1 MSAAAMKVNSAHRQ
15 AGISMVEILIAL
27 VISLFLLGGI
37 VQVYLANKTTYRFTE
52 SLARVQENGRFAI
65 EFMVQDLRLA
75 GFFGCA
81 VYDPEDPE
89 NIVNNLDP
97 DGTGYDAA
105 LHDFVLGGV
114 IEGTDGDGLNGSD
127 SVTLRG
133 SKPGQLSVVPP
144 FNVNKSADI
153 FVNANSIVN
162 PNDVVM
168 VSNCRGADIFQV
180 TNATQSGTSN
190 KMAVVH
196 NTGTGSP
203 GNYNPD
209 NCQGGIA
216 HCLSQSYGA
225 DAALF
230 RLQSVTYS
238 IALGASGEP
247 ALWRSEN
254 GVNLELIEGV
264 EELQILYGMDTDDD
278 DFPNQFVSIDNV
290 ANKFDIVAVRLMLM
304 VRSIDDQVVEDNQ
317 VYTFNGNTVTA
328 ADYRLRQEFST
339 TVALRNRVG
348 SS

>member
-1 MSAAAMKVNSAHRQ
+1 
-15 AGISMVEILIAL
+15 MVEILIAL

-37 VQVYLANKTTYRFTE
+37 VQVYLANKTTYKFTE
-52 SLARVQENGRFAI
+52 ALARVQENGRFAI

-97 DGTGYDAA
+97 DGAGYDAG

-114 IEGTDGDGLNGSD
+114 IEGTEADGMNGSD

-133 SKPGQLSVVPP
+133 SKPGQLNVVPP
-144 FNVNKSADI
+144 YNVNKSADI
-153 FVNANSIVN
+153 FVTANDIVQ
-162 PNDVVM
+162 PNDIVM

-180 TNATQSGTSN
+180 TNVTQSGTAN
-190 KMAVVH
+190 KMSVVH
-196 NTGTGSP
+196 NTGAGAP

-209 NCQGGIA
+209 NCHGGNA

-238 IALGASGEP
+238 IAPGASGEP
-247 ALWRSEN
+247 SLWRSEN

-264 EELQILYGMDTDDD
+264 EEMQMLYGMDTDDD
-278 DFPNQFVSIDNV
+278 DFPNQFVTIGNV
-290 ANKFDIVAVRLMLM
+290 PNKFDIVAVRIMLM
-304 VRSIDDQVVEDNQ
+304 VRSIEDQVVEDSQ
-317 VYTFNGNTVTA
+317 VYTFNGDTVTA
-328 ADYRLRQEFST
+328 ADRRLRQEFTT

>member
-1 MSAAAMKVNSAHRQ
+1 MSAAAMRVNSAHRQ

-114 IEGTDGDGLNGSD
+114 IDGTDGDGLNETIFCTFNSG
-127 SVTLRG
+127 G
-133 SKPGQLSVVPP
+133 
-144 FNVNKSADI
+144 NVNKSADI
-153 FVNANSIVN
+153 FVSANSIVN

-180 TNATQSGTSN
+180 TNATQSGTAD

-238 IALGASGEP
+238 IATGASGEP

>member
-1 MSAAAMKVNSAHRQ
+1 
-15 AGISMVEILIAL
+15 MVEILIAL

-37 VQVYLANKTTYRFTE
+37 VQVYLANKTTYKFTE
-52 SLARVQENGRFAI
+52 ALARVQENGRFAI

-81 VYDPEDPE
+81 LFDPEDPE

-114 IEGTDGDGLNGSD
+114 IGGTDGDGMNGSD

-133 SKPGQLSVVPP
+133 SKPGQLNVVPP
-144 FNVNKSADI
+144 YNVNKSADI
-153 FVNANSIVN
+153 FVTANDIVQ
-162 PNDVVM
+162 PNDIVM

-180 TNATQSGTSN
+180 TNTTQSGMATM
-190 KMAVVH
+190 MAVVH
-196 NTGTGSP
+196 NTGTGEP

-209 NCQGGIA
+209 NCFGGNA

-238 IALGASGEP
+238 IAPGASGEP
-247 ALWRSEN
+247 SLWRSEN
-254 GVNLELIEGV
+254 GINLELIEGV
-264 EELQILYGMDTDDD
+264 EELQLLYGLDTDDD
-278 DFPNQFVSIDNV
+278 DFPNQFVTFDNV
-290 ANKFDIVAVRLMLM
+290 ANNFDVVAVRIMLM
-304 VRSIDDQVVEDNQ
+304 VRSIEDQVVEDNQ
-317 VYTFNGNTVTA
+317 TYTFNGNTVTA
-328 ADYRLRQEFST
+328 ADFRLRQEFST